1 MAEYESVAVLHK
13 HMQYAG
19 HLRIYFYGYIEYS
32 QKKTWISM
40 FSILFFSICSTAAPP
55 FCIGHKFL

>member
-1 MAEYESVAVLHK
+1 MAVFKMAEYESVAVLHK

-32 QKKTWISM
+32 QKKT
-40 FSILFFSICSTAAPP
+40 
-55 FCIGHKFL
+55 